1 VQGEEVGGVSRR
13 LLAIVAALAAG
24 TWICVAE
31 LATNFP
37 AVFDYNDDEIAE
49 QVTDGVVVGAA
60 LSLFRGK
67 LLLFLQQVP
76 VKLVIV
82 THGVNMGIHRAFRH
96 PLPYM

>member
-1 VQGEEVGGVSRR
+1 MRRGMRR
-13 LLAIVAALAAG
+13 LLGIVAALAAG

-49 QVTDGVVVGAA
+49 QVADGVIVGAA
-60 LSLFRGK
+60 LSLFRRQ
-67 LLLFLQQVP
+67 LLLLIQQVP

-82 THGVNMGIHRAFRH
+82 THSVNMGIHRAFRH
-96 PLPYM
+96 QPPYM